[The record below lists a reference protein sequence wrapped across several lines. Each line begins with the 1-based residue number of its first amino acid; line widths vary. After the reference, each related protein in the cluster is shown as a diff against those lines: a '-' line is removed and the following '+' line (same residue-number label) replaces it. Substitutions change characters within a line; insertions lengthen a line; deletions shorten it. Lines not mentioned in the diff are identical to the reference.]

1 VPQDQQRT
9 QPLISRVPSPI
20 NTPSAYSTSESYHI
34 NPLALPSEAQTS
46 RLLELYFN
54 ETGLLFPFIQK
65 SYVLATYN
73 SAKAKNLHGMR
84 KSFLCLLHS
93 ILAMSAHIDD
103 DPDANPNDAE
113 TFYQRALALQ
123 SRIDL
128 KMANVETGK
137 VSLIW

>member
-1 VPQDQQRT
+1 M
-9 QPLISRVPSPI
+9 PSPV
-20 NTPSAYSTSESYHI
+20 NTPSACSTSELHHV
-34 NPLALPSEAQTS
+34 NPLALPSESQTS

-65 SYVLATYN
+65 NYVLATYN
-73 SAKAKNLHGMR
+73 SAKAKNLQGMR

-93 ILAMSAHIDD
+93 ILAMAAHIDD
-103 DPDANPNDAE
+103 DPGASPNDAE

-137 VSLIW
+137 LFWSMKNLEAG

>member
-1 VPQDQQRT
+1 M
-9 QPLISRVPSPI
+9 
-20 NTPSAYSTSESYHI
+20 
-34 NPLALPSEAQTS
+34 ALPSESQTS

-65 SYVLATYN
+65 NYVLSTYN
-73 SAKAKNLHGMR
+73 SAKAKNFHGMR
-84 KSFLCLLHS
+84 RSFLCLLHS

-103 DPDANPNDAE
+103 NPETSPNDAE

-128 KMANVETGK
+128 KLANVETGK
-137 VSLIW
+137 VSSNIKGVGSG